1 MSLPDDS
8 PASLPPVQR
17 VQTACGSEVAL
28 TPRTPFVYFRD
39 EIVYFCQPDCK
50 ELYEKDPLNSCM
62 AARILS
68 GR

>member
-1 MSLPDDS
+1 MSLTGS
-8 PASLPPVQR
+8 PSASLPQIQR
-17 VQTACGSEVAL
+17 VETACGSEVAL
-28 TPRTPFVYFRD
+28 SPKTPFVYFRD
-39 EIVYFCQPDCK
+39 QIVYFCQQDCK

>member
-1 MSLPDDS
+1 MSSTDDAPAPLP
-8 PASLPPVQR
+8 AVTR

-28 TPRTPFVYFRD
+28 TPRTPFVYYRD

-62 AARILS
+62 AARLLA

>member
-1 MSLPDDS
+1 MSLPEN
-8 PASLPPVQR
+8 PAVPLPPVPR
-17 VQTACGSEVAL
+17 VGTACGGEVAL
-28 TPRTPFVYFRD
+28 TPRTPFVYYRD
-39 EIVYFCQPDCK
+39 QLVYFCQPDCK